1 MDGLIKKEEPKT
13 IEERVDTM
21 RSLRDILEEQIQKEK
36 EVAQQK
42 IFDIVYLGTIEV
54 PEIIEGKEVV
64 VQKEL
69 YQITRNQDGHFLI
82 QYYIEDDL
90 IAIEDS
96 LLGILPEQDYLT
108 KTELIDQ
115 IILRK
120 EDPNAEPISL
130 NEKEE
135 ERIEKLSLVTNKP
148 KEEIRAYTEAD
159 IKNIHFAAEIDADEK
174 VTKTQDFYDLVP
186 DAKNYVKIGVVAN
199 HSSLEGNTMF
209 HVVGITEKGEVKQL
223 EGIEPQEGISPTNPI
238 TQMNR
243 DGSEITKENVS
254 ALFFFPGIKN
264 NQQDGLAIRIGP
276 YGEIE
281 IKYLRQ
287 DLATGQCLSSPI
299 ETQTQKPTTHEVRE
313 MMDSSKNIS
322 IREEAER
329 ANGKMQDGSTQI
341 EDIDD
346 NPNNDKS
353 ETYIVI
359 TEKGEKID
367 LRQEAE
373 KCKISIEEYM
383 RLYEEQDGTVE
394 EKIEAVEQLVNEQ
407 FRGSSEE

>member
-1 MDGLIKKEEPKT
+1 MDGLIKKEEPKA

-21 RSLRDILEEQIQKEK
+21 RSLRNTLEEQIQQEEK
-36 EVAQQK
+36 IAQQQ
-42 IFDIVYLGTIEV
+42 IVDIVYLGKIEV
-54 PEIIEGKEVV
+54 QEVIEGKEVV

-120 EDPNAEPISL
+120 EEPNTEPISL

-148 KEEIRAYTEAD
+148 KEEIRAYTETD
-159 IKNIHFAAEIDADEK
+159 IKNIRFAAEIDADEK

-209 HVVGITEKGEVKQL
+209 HVVGITKEGEVKQL
-223 EGIEPQEGISPTNPI
+223 EGMEPQQGISPVSPI

-264 NQQDGLAIRIGP
+264 NQQDGLSVRIGP

-287 DLATGQCLSSPI
+287 DLATGQCLASPI

-322 IREEAER
+322 IREETVRAE
-329 ANGKMQDGSTQI
+329 DQI
-341 EDIDD
+341 QEGNTKIQNIDD
-346 NPNNDKS
+346 NPDNDI
-353 ETYIVI
+353 EMYIVT
-359 TEKGEKID
+359 TEQGEKID
-367 LRQEAE
+367 LREEAK

-394 EKIEAVEQLVNEQ
+394 EKIKAVEELVSKQ